1 MSEYNI
7 VSFKALVTS
16 LIIIAR
22 YTNLTAKRTD
32 RIYKKLIQ
40 IHDDCNESIGPWD
53 VDLLENEPDLFDA
66 EKCLDLCDS
75 LKAFGSWKE
84 TGLQRD
90 LQQFHAF
97 LLDYSDRLIEREE
110 AAKLINEGPIMSVKE
125 ASKTVNEFLNGPYI
139 QNLIV
144 FRPGLLR
151 KPSGSITHVAR
162 TYGAYSPSGTAAALL
177 NAGPYDYYMRSD
189 AIIQWFAVELGY
201 FYDYLVSADQ
211 PSSSS
216 DNGDEM
222 GFAAF
227 DSFINSLAGG
237 RGGTSGASTD
247 KQWALGEEVNI
258 ALEGEDIPGIVLRVS
273 PVEFNKEEIIYMAKK
288 IVATKE
294 RANKYLRLTEGAE
307 PVTEMSFGKGIV
319 VSLLPEEVQAE
330 LLREPYDVSI
340 VNIEPSAKNLVDR
353 MKAIMDK
360 PFADRPKTITGLF
373 YGVPGTGKSALA
385 NHIGR
390 ELGMKVIK
398 KTYGE
403 LQSKYVGEGEK
414 NLHDAFDEA
423 KEENA
428 ILLIDEIDSI
438 AGSRHTADR
447 QHQKTFTNQLL
458 TELDEFNGIFFCT
471 SNFMEGLDPAI
482 LRRLFLKTEF
492 KFMNEEQTE
501 KCFQMYFP
509 QFKKSKLGLYDF
521 MTPGDL
527 KVVQQAALFE
537 PKKPTLKRIR
547 EMVQAEINLKR
558 RTMPEVLKEE
568 MSKSFQF

>member
-16 LIIIAR
+16 MIIIAR
-22 YTNLTAKRTD
+22 YTNLESKRTNK
-32 RIYKKLIQ
+32 IYKKLIQ
-40 IHDDCNESIGPWD
+40 IHDDSNQCISPWD
-53 VDLLENEPDLFDA
+53 INLLENEPDLFDA

-75 LKAFGSWKE
+75 LKGFGSWKE
-84 TGLQRD
+84 TGIQRE

-97 LLDYSDRLIEREE
+97 LLDYSERLIEREE
-110 AAKLINEGPIMSVKE
+110 AAKLIKEGPNMSVKE
-125 ASKTVNEFLNGPYI
+125 ASKIVNDFLNGPYI
-139 QNLIV
+139 QNLLV
-144 FRPGLLR
+144 FRPGILR
-151 KPSGSITHVAR
+151 KPTGSVTHIAR
-162 TYGAYSPSGTAAALL
+162 TYGTYDPSGVGEALL
-177 NAGPYDYYMRSD
+177 NAGAYDYYMRSD
-189 AIIQWFAVELGY
+189 AIIQWFGVELSY
-201 FYDYLVSADQ
+201 FYDYLVSADR
-211 PSSSS
+211 PSATS
-216 DNGDEM
+216 DTGDEM
-222 GFAAF
+222 SFFAF

-237 RGGTSGASTD
+237 SGSGAATD
-247 KQWALGEEVNI
+247 KQWALGEEVKVT
-258 ALEGEDIPGIVLRVS
+258 LEGEDIPGIVLRVS

-288 IVATKE
+288 IVATRE
-294 RANKYLRLTEGAE
+294 RANKDLKFTQGIE
-307 PVTEMSFGKGIV
+307 PVTEMVFGKGIV
-319 VSLLPEEVQAE
+319 VSLVPDEVQAE
-330 LLREPYDVSI
+330 LVSEPYDVSI
-340 VNIEPSAKNLVDR
+340 VNIEPSAENLVER
-353 MKAIMDK
+353 MKSIMDK
-360 PFADRPKTITGLF
+360 PIADRPKTITGLF

-414 NLHDAFDEA
+414 NLHKAFEEA
-423 KEENA
+423 KEERA
-428 ILLIDEIDSI
+428 ILLIDEIDSM
-438 AGSRHTADR
+438 AGSRHSADR

-458 TELDEFNGIFFCT
+458 TELDDFNGIFFCT

-537 PKKPTLKRIR
+537 PKKPTIKRIR
-547 EMVQAEINLKR
+547 EMVQAEIELKR
-558 RTMPEVLKEE
+558 RTMPEVLKAE